1 MFIFA
6 AAVLG
11 LILGSFLNALL
22 FRYNT
27 GRSALRGRSRCMHC
41 GHTLAV
47 LDLVPVFSYIYL
59 RGKCRYCLSRLSWQY
74 PLVEASAALLSVFVY
89 LQHPEPVQFA
99 LGLAVW
105 LTLLFIAVY
114 DLRHQVIPWSA
125 SGLLALLALVHLW
138 IFGFNAWNLAAGP
151 LLAAPLLLLS
161 LVSRGR
167 WMGWG
172 DGALELGLGWLL
184 GLTAGLT
191 AFVVAFWI
199 GAVAG
204 VLLMLF
210 SARVTMKSEV
220 PFAPFLILGAAC
232 AYFLHVDIFQTL
244 PALLL

>member
-22 FRYNT
+22 FRFNT
-27 GRSALRGRSRCMHC
+27 GKSVLRGRSRCMHC
-41 GHTLAV
+41 GHRLAAI
-47 LDLVPVFSYIYL
+47 DLVPVLSYLYL
-59 RGKCRYCLSRLSWQY
+59 MGKCRYCRSLLSIQY
-74 PLVEASAALLSVFVY
+74 PIVEAAAAALSVLVY
-89 LQHPEPVQFA
+89 LQNPEPLHYA

-105 LTLLFIAVY
+105 MTLLFIVVY
-114 DLRHQVIPWSA
+114 DLRHQIIPWSS
-125 SGLLALLALVHLW
+125 SGLLAALSLFHVWTL
-138 IFGFNAWNLAAGP
+138 GFDVWSLAAGP
-151 LLAAPLLLLS
+151 LLAVPLLLLS

-191 AFVVAFWI
+191 AFMLAFWA
-199 GAVAG
+199 GAVVG
-204 VLLMLF
+204 IMLMLF

-220 PFAPFLILGAAC
+220 PFAPFLIFGAVC
-232 AYFLHVDIFQTL
+232 AYFLHVDLFQTL
-244 PALLL
+244 PALFF